1 MFDRHFAVW
10 PPGLPRSLTP
20 PETTLPENL
29 DITVRRFP
37 TKTAIHY
44 YGTAITWAELGRSV
58 DRLAGWLQRV
68 AGVKRSDRVLLYL
81 QNCPQFIIGYY
92 AILRAGGVVVPVNPM
107 SRTEELRHI
116 AEDTAAK
123 VAITGT
129 ELTHFLAPLLSG
141 HPLEHVVEAR
151 YADYLREATD
161 LAVPAMVTE
170 QPAPEATAGVTG
182 WTDALAADLAPGPLE
197 ITLDDWC
204 VLPYSSGTT
213 GKPKGCLHTH
223 RTVGVTTYGAI
234 IWNPCGS
241 ESVVLSCMPLFH
253 VVGMQGSM
261 NSAIFAGTTMV
272 LMSRWDRKTAVELI
286 QRHRITNFR
295 CITTMLI
302 DLLSDPEV
310 RNYDLSSLRMVS
322 GGGAQVPKAIAD
334 KLHELTGLDFIEG
347 YGLTETIAPSHINPL
362 QSPKRQCGG
371 IPIFDVDSR
380 VVNPETLEEL
390 GPNQTGE
397 IITAAPQ
404 LFIGYWNNPEADAE
418 VFFERDGK
426 RFFRTGDLGYYDEQ
440 GYFFL
445 VDRLKRMINA
455 SGFKVWP
462 AEIEAMMYE
471 HPAIKEV
478 CIISTPDPRRGET
491 VKAVIVP
498 AEGAMPD
505 PDEIRAWCKDRM
517 ATYKVPSVVSFTDAL
532 PKSGSNKVLWRVLQ
546 EEEFRAAREVGAQ
559 AAVGD

>member
-1 MFDRHFAVW
+1 MFDRHFGVW

-20 PETTLPENL
+20 PLTTLPENL
-29 DITVRRFP
+29 EITVRRFP
-37 TKTAIHY
+37 GKTAIHY
-44 YGTAITWAELGRSV
+44 YGTEITWAELGASV
-58 DRLAGWLQRV
+58 DAMAGWLQRV
-68 AGVKRSDRVLLYL
+68 AGVAKADRVLLYM

-92 AILRAGGVVVPVNPM
+92 AILRAGAVVVPVNPM

-116 AEDTAAK
+116 VENTEAR
-123 VAITGT
+123 VALTGR
-129 ELTHFLAPLLSG
+129 ELTRFLLPLLDST
-141 HPLEHVVEAR
+141 PLEHVVETR
-151 YADYLREATD
+151 YADYVRAETD
-161 LAVPAMVTE
+161 LTLPDMVSTE
-170 QPAPEATAGVTG
+170 VARSDAPGVVD
-182 WTDALAADLAPGPLE
+182 WSDALAEAHAPAPMD
-197 ITLDDWC
+197 IQLDDWC
-204 VLPYSSGTT
+204 VLPFSSGTT

-272 LMSRWDRKTAVELI
+272 LMSRWDRRVAAKLI
-286 QRHRITNFR
+286 ERHGVTNFR

-310 RNYDLSSLRMVS
+310 RTFDLSSLRMVS
-322 GGGAQVPKAIAD
+322 GGGAQMPKAIAD
-334 KLHELTGLDFIEG
+334 KLHELTGLDYIEG

-362 QSPKRQCGG
+362 HKPKRQCCG

-380 VVNPETLEEL
+380 IVDPETLEEL
-390 GPNQTGE
+390 GPNETGE
-397 IITAAPQ
+397 IVTAAPQ
-404 LFIGYWNNPEADAE
+404 VFIGYWNQPEATAE

-426 RFFRTGDLGYYDEQ
+426 RFFRTGDLGYYDED
-440 GYFFL
+440 GYFFM

-462 AEIEAMMYE
+462 SEIEAMMYE
-471 HPAIKEV
+471 HPEIKEV

-498 AEGAMPD
+498 AEGAARD
-505 PDEIRAWCKDRM
+505 PEAIRAWCKERM
-517 ATYKVPSVVSFTDAL
+517 ATYKVPAVVTWTDAL
-532 PKSGSNKVLWRVLQ
+532 PKSGSGKVMWRVLQ
-546 EEEFRAAREVGAQ
+546 DQERAASEGA
-559 AAVGD
+559 A